1 MNKKISKILTTAS
14 VVVMPLASA
23 VPAFAQTEK
32 EENATN
38 EKTAE
43 VVINGFDKEKEDS
56 KIAVTA
62 YRVVKPTYKGNN
74 VIGFEA
80 VGGLTFKNLNGDEK
94 GDVQVSN
101 DEIQAAAKA
110 ILADASKFEKPTDLH
125 FDKATG
131 VATGNLA
138 PGMYIVLVTG
148 SGATV
153 YNPVLLSV
161 NIKDANGGIPDVS
174 TSLDIATA
182 TKAFIKKSTPTL
194 DKKITD
200 KDGTDLGRDGDV
212 VKYGDKVYFEID
224 TQLPSYKV
232 AENGTA
238 HKDAQFQI
246 VDKLDEGFDLVDLNN
261 VKVYLG
267 DSTTALTKDTDYEI
281 VQEGQGFKITFKG
294 KTLIDNGGKDVKV
307 KYGTK
312 LNEKAKVDL
321 EANVNDAKIVY
332 TRNPS
337 EEPKDGEEDKTFHY
351 TFTLDGCF
359 DKVNDAGDN
368 LKDAEFTMYEDAEC
382 TKVLKIDGTDAVA
395 KTDEKGNFKFKG
407 LSTGTFYLKETKAPD
422 GYALNDTTFKVV
434 IEADFKDSGVLKD
447 YKITV
452 GDKDDAKTNR
462 NVVDVAAQ
470 FDDNGNKTGDQTL
483 TPYEIKNIK
492 ISKMPSTGGAG
503 TLLFTAGGATLFLS
517 SAAAFL
523 KAKKA
528 RKENN

>member
-23 VPAFAQTEK
+23 VPVFAQTGK
-32 EENATN
+32 EENTTVEN
-38 EKTAE
+38 TASVE
-43 VVINGFDKEKEDS
+43 IKGFDTEAADGMTVK
-56 KIAVTA
+56 A
-62 YRVVKPTYKGNN
+62 YRVVKPTYNGKN
-74 VIGFEA
+74 VIGFKP
-80 VGGLTFKNLNGDEK
+80 VGDLAFKNLK
-94 GDVQVSN
+94 GDKEGKVTVSN

-110 ILADASKFEKPTDLH
+110 IVADASKFEKPTELS
-125 FDKATG
+125 FDKTTG
-131 VATGNLA
+131 VVTGKLA

-161 NIKDANGGIPDVS
+161 NIKDANGGLAEDTPAF
-174 TSLDIATA
+174 DIASTEN
-182 TKAFIKKSTPTL
+182 AFVKKSKPTL

-200 KDGTDLGRDGDV
+200 EKGTDLKRDGDV
-212 VKYGDKVYFEID
+212 VKYGDEVHFEID
-224 TQLPSYKV
+224 TKLPSYKV
-232 AENGTA
+232 GTDGTA
-238 HKDAQFQI
+238 HNNAQFQI
-246 VDKLDEGFDLVDLNN
+246 VDKLDEGFDEVNLDKVEVYFEGEDKALV
-261 VKVYLG
+261 KG
-267 DSTTALTKDTDYEI
+267 TDYEI
-281 VQEGQGFKITFKG
+281 VREGHGFKITFAG
-294 KTLIDNGGKDVKV
+294 NPLINNGGKGVKV

-312 LNEKAKVDL
+312 LNNKAKVDL
-321 EANVNDAKIVY
+321 DANVNTAKIIY

-337 EEPKDGEEDKTFHY
+337 EEPKDGDEDKTFHY
-351 TFTLDGCF
+351 TFTLKGCF
-359 DKVNDAGDN
+359 DKVNDQKEH

-382 TKVLKIDGTDAVA
+382 TKVLKIDGADAVA
-395 KTDEKGNFKFKG
+395 TTDENGDFHFKG

-434 IEADFKDSGVLKD
+434 ITASFKDSGVLEN
-447 YKITV
+447 YQITV
-452 GDKDDAKTNR
+452 GDKDDAGTNK
-462 NVVDVAAQ
+462 NVVDVAAT
-470 FDDNGNKTGDQTL
+470 FDDNGAKLTDQKL
-483 TPYEIKNIK
+483 TAYEIKNIK